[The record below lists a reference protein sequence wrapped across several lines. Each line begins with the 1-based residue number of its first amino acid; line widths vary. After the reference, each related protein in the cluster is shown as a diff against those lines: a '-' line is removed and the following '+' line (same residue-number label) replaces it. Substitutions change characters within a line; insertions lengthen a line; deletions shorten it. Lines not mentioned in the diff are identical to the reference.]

1 MDLTELYRQRW
12 QVEQNLRDL
21 KITLNLDTLRC
32 KKVDGV
38 LKELCIF
45 AMVYNLTRVVLCA
58 AARRQG
64 VPTARLS
71 FIDAL
76 RWSRSAKAGAALGK
90 IVVNP
95 NRPDRADPARGE
107 TAAQGI

>member
-1 MDLTELYRQRW
+1 MIRFAGYQGWQGWLSRTLTPLLDLTELYRQRW

-64 VPTARLS
+64 VPTA
-71 FIDAL
+71 
-76 RWSRSAKAGAALGK
+76 G
-90 IVVNP
+90 
-95 NRPDRADPARGE
+95 
-107 TAAQGI
+107 